1 MNKEQLQSELDAFDK
16 QISDANDQI
25 RKLENDIHWLKKRKK
40 LVTQQMQ
47 DADQAASAA
56 DDLKEITGNL
66 G

>member
-25 RKLENDIHWLKKRKK
+25 RKLENDIHWLKKRRK